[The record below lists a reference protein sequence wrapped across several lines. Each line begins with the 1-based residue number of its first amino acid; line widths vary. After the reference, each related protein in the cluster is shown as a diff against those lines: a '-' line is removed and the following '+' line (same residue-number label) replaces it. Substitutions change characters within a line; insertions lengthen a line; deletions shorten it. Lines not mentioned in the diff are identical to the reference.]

1 MVGFVRKLKKLLV
14 TGGTVISVVGFGAF
28 AGVAA
33 ADPETCYGGV
43 PDATAHMPA
52 YPDHRVP
59 GAQDEGCSTL
69 HDTSNM
75 SVADMGTIGTWGH
88 EDIGEIGTW
97 GYNDI
102 GTAGSFPGN
111 SAAFSVKPQDAT

>member
-1 MVGFVRKLKKLLV
+1 MVDFVRKLKKLLV

-43 PDATAHMPA
+43 PNGKAHMPA
-52 YPDHRVP
+52 YPVDRVP

-69 HDTSNM
+69 HDTSDM
-75 SVADMGTIGTWGH
+75 SETDLGKSWHLG
-88 EDIGEIGTW
+88 
-97 GYNDI
+97 
-102 GTAGSFPGN
+102 P
-111 SAAFSVKPQDAT
+111 